1 MICFIISFAQEMS
14 VPAKLQY
21 QIFLKILTF
30 DRNLRER
37 VSDEIVIGIIYQS
50 NFRKSW
56 KVREEIVEAINE
68 SPEKKLG
75 DIPIRYVTINL
86 SGENDLKEIISR
98 NKVDI
103 LYITPIRAFDLRT
116 ITVMSRA
123 KKILTLTGVTDYV
136 ELGIAVGLGL
146 KRQKPQIII
155 NLTAAKAEGS
165 NFSSKLLNLAKI
177 VGSEN

>member
-1 MICFIISFAQEMS
+1 MIYFIISFAQEMS

-30 DRNLRER
+30 DRNLRDR
-37 VSDEIVIGIIYQS
+37 VGDEIVIGIIYQS

-68 SPEKKLG
+68 SPEKKLE

-103 LYITPIRAFDLRT
+103 FYITPIRAFDLRT

-165 NFSSKLLNLAKI
+165 DFSSKLLNLAKI
-177 VGSEN
+177 VGSKD